1 MRGTGVTQ
9 ILLKGA
15 GNTGHGTVLEFVEA
29 LPFIPDTL
37 LKVLKAID
45 QEEFQPGQVLGG
57 FVDSHHNL
65 FYLIALRFD
74 GLSSC
79 GFCAQAPP
87 RMPGSTQKMITRA
100 TSASG
105 QGKSFNDSLM
115 VPSGH

>member
-29 LPFIPDTL
+29 LPFIPDTF

-57 FVDSHHNL
+57 FVDSYHNL

-74 GLSSC
+74 GLQLRVLC
-79 GFCAQAPP
+79 
-87 RMPGSTQKMITRA
+87 PGATEDAGEHPENDNQSDISQRA
-100 TSASG
+100 R
-105 QGKSFNDSLM
+105 QVF
-115 VPSGH
+115 